1 MGDECN
7 CPVAWTFFT
16 TTFHR
21 TWDEDWP
28 FLVLW
33 SLMSFPILLT
43 YWVQHFNRIILF
55 VCFRILNS
63 SAGIPLPPLALLA
76 AELPKA
82 YLTSHSRMS
91 GSEWETIPSW
101 LSGSLRSFC
110 FCTVLLCIL
119 PISSWSLLLLLGLYC
134 FYPLLC
140 PSLDEMFLWY
150 FQFSWKDLSYPFCS
164 YLLFLCIVH
173 WRRHSCLSLLF
184 SGICI

>member
-150 FQFSWKDLSYPFCS
+150 FQFSWRDL
-164 YLLFLCIVH
+164 
-173 WRRHSCLSLLF
+173 
-184 SGICI
+184 